1 MKKTS
6 LILIISLNIV
16 SIGFSQES
24 GETTPTP
31 EQYRAGIAKSIADL
45 KIEPSP
51 VSKVTKVLIKG
62 QIDSIPLRIYYP
74 SNEESLPILY
84 HMHGGCWVAGDLE
97 THDNI
102 CRYLCNQVGCIVI
115 AVDYRHPPEN
125 KFPAAVEDC
134 HFVLNWIYKNAEKLG
149 GNKNKIAI
157 IGDSSGGNL
166 SAAVCLKNSDAES
179 IIPLVMQVLINP
191 VLDLRKNSSS
201 FNTYMGCVFAYLNN
215 PEESNNKFASPLVAV
230 TFKHTPQTII
240 ITSEND
246 ESKDEA
252 ELYNKRLLNS
262 NIISNLFEVQG
273 IGHFAGL
280 WAGNSPEVNNAKE
293 IVTRELRKVFIMK
306 VPNKEL

>member
-1 MKKTS
+1 MKKAF

-24 GETTPTP
+24 SETTPTP

-51 VSKVTKVLIKG
+51 VSKVRNVLING
-62 QIDSIPLRIYYP
+62 QIDSIHLRIYYP

-84 HMHGGCWVAGDLE
+84 HIHGGCWVAGDLE

-102 CRYLCNQVGCIVI
+102 CRYLCNQVGSIVI
-115 AVDYRHPPEN
+115 AVDYRQPPES

-134 HFVLNWIYKNAEKLG
+134 YFVLNWIYKNAEKLG
-149 GNKNKIAI
+149 GNKNKIAL

-166 SAAVCLKNSDAES
+166 AAAVCLKNSESES

-191 VLDLRKNSSS
+191 VLDIRNNSSS

-215 PEESNNKFASPLVAV
+215 PEESNNKFASPLAVV
-230 TFKHTPQTII
+230 TFKHTPQTVII
-240 ITSEND
+240 SSEND

-252 ELYNKRLLNS
+252 ELYNERLLNS
-262 NIISNLFEVQG
+262 KIASKLFEVKG
-273 IGHFAGL
+273 IGHFGGL

-293 IVTRELRKVFIMK
+293 IVTSELQKAFKMK
-306 VPNKEL
+306 VPNTQ